1 LEGRLGRLV
10 HLLEIT
16 LFALVIVLC
25 LVLAYRRLNLES
37 FVTLTAFNLF
47 FISLFF
53 WLSGSLTRKAVIL
66 TCGNILGLI
75 WNYIFLHVAATGSGL
90 FGISFDVFFSVIY
103 PLLTLTWI
111 VPFLSLSL
119 SVLPNPHRGTKPST

>member
-1 LEGRLGRLV
+1 LQDRFSRFV
-10 HLLEIT
+10 HLLET
-16 LFALVIVLC
+16 VLFALIIMLC
-25 LVLAYRRLNLES
+25 LVLAYQRLNLES

-66 TCGNILGLI
+66 SFGNILGLT
-75 WNYIFLHVAATGSGL
+75 WNYVFHNVAATGSGL

-119 SVLPNPHRGTKPST
+119 SALPKINRTAKPSA